1 MTDSDIIIRD
11 SEQAFQNAIAAGAL
25 SAPPKRNKN
34 AKSNQSAHIK
44 DINKENHDAGFHWAQ
59 WPCPCSWFGW
69 AHEYMYM
76 YSDADLD
83 YFKHIDT
90 RKYIKVRQS

>member
-1 MTDSDIIIRD
+1 MEDLYIRD
-11 SEQAFQNAIAAGAL
+11 SDEAFQNAIDAGAL
-25 SAPPKRNKN
+25 SASPGLNKS
-34 AKSNQSAHIK
+34 ARSNQSARVE

-76 YSDADLD
+76 HSDADLD

-90 RKYIKVRQS
+90 RKYIKVRR